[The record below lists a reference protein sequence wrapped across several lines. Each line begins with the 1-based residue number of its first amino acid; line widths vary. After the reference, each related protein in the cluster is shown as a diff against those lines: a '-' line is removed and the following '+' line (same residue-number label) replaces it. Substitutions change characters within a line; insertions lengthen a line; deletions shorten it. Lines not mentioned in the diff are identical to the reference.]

1 MRSARVWLFA
11 TVCAV
16 LAACS
21 HTPPEVTE
29 SVVVKKPLAGKQAAP
44 AAAANPASTGGTQYT
59 VEKGDTLYSIAFR
72 YGLDFRTVAA
82 LNGIREPYTI
92 YPGQV
97 LTIKSR
103 GQPAPLR
110 GERVVSVGAASTA
123 IADKTANS
131 APLSSTPPEAPKT
144 PAVQKPSPSPEKS
157 VPAPKPV
164 EPALASTA
172 AKASIVAAAAVPK
185 PVTAMPEK
193 PAPAVESGPVQTRLV
208 GGGLWQWPAPARLL
222 SRFTS
227 AGIGP
232 KGISLAGESGDPV
245 RAARDGRVVYTGSS
259 LVGYGQLVI
268 VKHDDVYLS
277 AYAHNSRVLVK
288 EGDGVKAGQKIAEM
302 GSTGTDRTKLHF
314 EVRRNGDPVDP
325 LSVLPIL

>member
-1 MRSARVWLFA
+1 MIRLAQGLNVAFA
-11 TVCAV
+11 CVV

-21 HTPPEVTE
+21 HTPPEVSE
-29 SVVVKKPLAGKQAAP
+29 SVVVKKPLAGKQAAS
-44 AAAANPASTGGTQYT
+44 AAAAGPASTGGTQYT

-110 GERVVSVGAASTA
+110 GQRVASVGAAV
-123 IADKTANS
+123 ADKPVTTTPQPA
-131 APLSSTPPEAPKT
+131 LPPEAPKA
-144 PAVQKPSPSPEKS
+144 PAAQKPAPSPEKP
-157 VPAPKPV
+157 VVAPKPA
-164 EPALASTA
+164 EPASASTTT
-172 AKASIVAAAAVPK
+172 KASIVAATAAPK
-185 PVTAMPEK
+185 PATAMPEK

-325 LSVLPIL
+325 LSVLPVL